1 MNLTP
6 RQLDVVV
13 AIRNYRHL
21 NGYAPTMQELA
32 DQLGTSKVTI
42 FEHVGALERKRVI
55 RRDKHKARSLEI
67 ISEERLPDENRS
79 TKLPML
85 GNIAAGSPI
94 EAIENREEID
104 LEQMFHSRSGV
115 YVLRVRGES
124 MIDDHLCDGDYV
136 VIERRENARNG
147 EQVVALLDSGEA
159 TLKRFYR
166 EGAVRSACNRPTG
179 PWSRGSSMPTS
190 AGSRGWSSAYCGAI
204 IRDSVGSRPAGDL
217 VGRSTGELAGANAL
231 IALVLVQLSGRE
243 SVIEVKETAW
253 LHLHAAPVLCA
264 ISTRHVRRRFR
275 PMASGNGAKPSGR
288 ACAAAVGNSRP
299 AAKVEAKP
307 EAKILFQKFF
317 HSVGPRTYAA
327 QVKELGTAITC
338 WC

>member
-67 ISEERLPDENRS
+67 ISEEKLPDENRS

-104 LEQMFHSRSGV
+104 LEQMFQSRSGV

-166 EGAVRSACNRPTG
+166 EGGGRSGCSRPTG
-179 PWSRGSSMPTS
+179 PWNRGLSTPTS
-190 AGSRGWSSAYCGAI
+190 AGFRGWSSACCGAI
-204 IRDSVGSRPAGDL
+204 IRCSVR
-217 VGRSTGELAGANAL
+217 
-231 IALVLVQLSGRE
+231 
-243 SVIEVKETAW
+243 
-253 LHLHAAPVLCA
+253 
-264 ISTRHVRRRFR
+264 
-275 PMASGNGAKPSGR
+275 
-288 ACAAAVGNSRP
+288 
-299 AAKVEAKP
+299 
-307 EAKILFQKFF
+307 
-317 HSVGPRTYAA
+317 
-327 QVKELGTAITC
+327 
-338 WC
+338 

>member
-21 NGYAPTMQELA
+21 NGFAPTMQELA

-55 RRDKHKARSLEI
+55 RRDKHKARSLSI
-67 ISEERLPDENRS
+67 ISEEKLPDENRS

-104 LEQMFHSRSGV
+104 LEQMFQSRNGV

-124 MIDDHLCDGDYV
+124 MIDDHLCDGDFV
-136 VIERRENARNG
+136 VIERRETARNG

-166 EGAVRSACNRPTG
+166 EGGGKIRLQPANRAMEPRIVNADQCRIQGVVIGVLRSYN
-179 PWSRGSSMPTS
+179 
-190 AGSRGWSSAYCGAI
+190 
-204 IRDSVGSRPAGDL
+204 
-217 VGRSTGELAGANAL
+217 
-231 IALVLVQLSGRE
+231 
-243 SVIEVKETAW
+243 
-253 LHLHAAPVLCA
+253 
-264 ISTRHVRRRFR
+264 
-275 PMASGNGAKPSGR
+275 
-288 ACAAAVGNSRP
+288 
-299 AAKVEAKP
+299 
-307 EAKILFQKFF
+307 
-317 HSVGPRTYAA
+317 
-327 QVKELGTAITC
+327 
-338 WC
+338 

>member
-67 ISEERLPDENRS
+67 ISEDKLPDENRS

-104 LEQMFHSRSGV
+104 LEQMFQSRNGV

-147 EQVVALLDSGEA
+147 EQVVALLDTGEA

-166 EGAVRSACNRPTG
+166 EGGKIRLQPANRSMEPRIVNADQCRVQG
-179 PWSRGSSMPTS
+179 VVIG
-190 AGSRGWSSAYCGAI
+190 
-204 IRDSVGSRPAGDL
+204 VL
-217 VGRSTGELAGANAL
+217 RSYN
-231 IALVLVQLSGRE
+231 
-243 SVIEVKETAW
+243 
-253 LHLHAAPVLCA
+253 
-264 ISTRHVRRRFR
+264 
-275 PMASGNGAKPSGR
+275 
-288 ACAAAVGNSRP
+288 
-299 AAKVEAKP
+299 
-307 EAKILFQKFF
+307 
-317 HSVGPRTYAA
+317 
-327 QVKELGTAITC
+327 
-338 WC
+338 